1 MNDTRTIRFGGIAL
15 ILCGV
20 LYPAVFT
27 YLAVRFGYPDVLDG
41 SAGQVLPALLQ
52 GGWAFRAA
60 WAVYGLLPL
69 LLLPAGVAA
78 FQALRKEREGVMRL
92 AMHLSVLASF
102 ALMIGLLR
110 WSTLHWEL
118 ARFYPGADAAQRLM
132 ADAVFAG
139 LNTYLGNYIGEFL
152 GEGFMHGFL
161 LLTAVAML
169 RSSGFPRWMAWTG
182 IAVSAISLVGLF
194 RNVSGWAAS
203 VQDLENLVM
212 LFPIWLVMLGIGLVR
227 FAARK

>member
-1 MNDTRTIRFGGIAL
+1 MKDSRTIRTGGIAL
-15 ILCGV
+15 ILGGA
-20 LYPAVFT
+20 LYPVVFT

-41 SAGQVLPALLQ
+41 NAGLVLPALLQ

-69 LLLPAGVAA
+69 MLLPAGVAA
-78 FQALRKEREGVMRL
+78 FQALRKEMEGGMRL
-92 AMHLSVLASF
+92 ALLLSALASF

-118 ARFYPGADAAQRLM
+118 ARFYQGADAGQRLM

-161 LLTAVAML
+161 LLTALAML
-169 RSSGFPRWMAWTG
+169 RSAGFPRWMAWAG
-182 IAVSAISLVGLF
+182 VAVSMVSLAGLF
-194 RNVSGWAAS
+194 RNVNAWAAS
-203 VQDLENLVM
+203 VQDLMDLLM
-212 LFPIWLVMLGIGLVR
+212 LFPIWLMILGIGLVR